1 MRLELTGR
9 HVDITPVLRR
19 LVDRRL
25 AGLQRILNDGL
36 VSAQVVL
43 TQDKFRHR
51 VEVTLH
57 ARGEKFLRGAAATG
71 SWDASL
77 STVAEKLERQAQ
89 TLKGKREGR
98 KRRLAPRSTRS
109 ARERAGAPAGATA
122 APSRGRRP
130 RIVRESPDGAKPM
143 TLEEAALEIDEQGE
157 AVFVFRNATTD
168 AINVLYRRRTGGLG
182 LIEPER

>member
-9 HVDITPVLRR
+9 HVEITPTLRR

-25 AGLQRILNDGL
+25 AGLKRIMNDGL

-43 TQDKFRHR
+43 TQDKFRCK

-57 ARGEKFLRGAAATG
+57 ARGEKFLRGAAATA

-77 STVAEKLERQAQ
+77 STVADKLEHQAQ
-89 TLKGKREGR
+89 TLKGKREAR
-98 KRRLAPRSTRS
+98 KRRMAPRTARA
-109 ARERAGAPAGATA
+109 ARERADRPEPEPADPA
-122 APSRGRRP
+122 ARRR
-130 RIVRESPDGAKPM
+130 RIVRAPRYQGKPM
-143 TLEEAALEIDEQGE
+143 TVEEAALEVDDQRD
-157 AVFVFRNATTD
+157 AVLVFRNATTD
-168 AINVLYRRRTGGLG
+168 AINVLYRRSSGDLG